1 MSEREK
7 ILRLSEARP
16 FKYFSERRGFLAKVA
31 LAADFLLLLPWGSLR
46 DFLWSAKKRRGLFN
60 SQDIFIYCSVVLNIT
75 S

>member
-31 LAADFLLLLPWGSLR
+31 LAADFLLLLFFG
-46 DFLWSAKKRRGLFN
+46 
-60 SQDIFIYCSVVLNIT
+60 
-75 S
+75 

>member
-31 LAADFLLLLPWGSLR
+31 LAADFLLLLFLYI
-46 DFLWSAKKRRGLFN
+46 DFSNEIFFSYIKKSAVYGHRRQRPVKIASFL
-60 SQDIFIYCSVVLNIT
+60 
-75 S
+75 